1 MRLKMW
7 DISQMK
13 RAFTLYALAMAL
25 FAVRAVA
32 VPLNITVD
40 DAGNLLNGTGVASKY
55 QYGQKNNNPTSNL
68 AFLNSEIELWNAVI
82 PPLTPSILPLANGPV
97 ALNKENLS
105 GSSYAAV
112 AGYDYVVFHFGAG
125 VAGGED
131 PGGWWQ
137 AFHLNGIGDSF
148 DLPRVGGWSVG
159 DFSSARY
166 YNPHVNVPDGGTTAM
181 LLGLAIGGMAVAS
194 RILLPKAFGSVE
206 P

>member
-1 MRLKMW
+1 MRLRMC
-7 DISQMK
+7 DIPEMK
-13 RAFTLYALAMAL
+13 RALTLYALATAL
-25 FAVRAVA
+25 SAVGALA
-32 VPLNITVD
+32 VPLNITIGN
-40 DAGNLLNGTGVASKY
+40 AGNLLNGTGVASKY
-55 QYGQKNNNPTSNL
+55 QYGQQNNNPTSNL

-82 PPLTPSILPLANGPV
+82 PPLTPPILPLANGPV

-125 VAGGED
+125 VAGGEA

-148 DLPRVGGWSVG
+148 DIPTVGGWSVG

-166 YNPHVNVPDGGTTAM
+166 YNPHASVPDGGTTAM
-181 LLGLAIGGMAVAS
+181 LLGLAISGMAVAS
-194 RILLPKAFGSVE
+194 RILRRCQRLRRA
-206 P
+206 